1 MRSSSAPRLPD
12 RAPGDPVA
20 VRNSPRVYWS
30 AALRR
35 LKRLRGQEADPYLP
49 LPSGAVLSPYPGHKH
64 DIDRA
69 EPRLAFSRHQ
79 TLDPKAWQRD
89 ARQKLAELMGW
100 PFTRPP
106 VALTRAMDWVEVA
119 PGVKRRAFYLRVRP
133 ETDIAVHL
141 LWKDGLAEELAGP
154 APVYLHL
161 AGSTSGA
168 HVAWGQA
175 MLPIDH
181 QRLGLG
187 ADMALKAAEKGY
199 LAVAVEQLGFGERE
213 ERDLKPR
220 SPHRLTDAANHALLL
235 GRTLMGEK
243 CWDLSAAID
252 WLLTTDALPVAID
265 PARIGLFGHSSGGS
279 NAFFAAALDDRI
291 AGVICS
297 GSIGRFRDTVGG
309 RRTEGGEL
317 VIPGL
322 INWLEAED
330 IAALI
335 APRPFVGL
343 SGSADHI
350 FPAAGVEA
358 VVDAARPFYE
368 RLGAAEHI
376 NAVQPQGPHRYY
388 PPESWD
394 AWERWIDPKG

>member
-1 MRSSSAPRLPD
+1 M
-12 RAPGDPVA
+12 A
-20 VRNSPRVYWS
+20 VRNSPRVYW
-30 AALRR
+30 AAAKRR
-35 LKRLRGQEADPYLP
+35 LARWRGKETDPYLP
-49 LPSGAVLSPYPGHKH
+49 LPSGTVLSPYPGHKH

-69 EPRLAFSRHQ
+69 EPRLAFARHE
-79 TLDPKAWQRD
+79 TLDPQAWQRE
-89 ARQKLAELMGW
+89 ARQKLAELTGW

-106 VALTRAMDWVEVA
+106 VTVTRAMDWVEVDPKNY

-141 LWKDGLAEELAGP
+141 LWKDGLEGP
-154 APVYLHL
+154 APVYMHL
-161 AGSTSGA
+161 AGSTSGV
-168 HVAWGQA
+168 HVAWGA
-175 MLPIDH
+175 AKVPIDH

-187 ADMALKAAEKGY
+187 ADMAVQAAAQGY
-199 LAVAVEQLGFGERE
+199 LAVAIEQVGFGERE
-213 ERDLKPR
+213 ERVLKPR
-220 SPHRLTDAANHALLL
+220 SPHRLTDAAYHALLL
-235 GRTLMGEK
+235 GRTLIGEK
-243 CWDLSAAID
+243 CWDVSAVID
-252 WLLTTDALPVAID
+252 WLLTSDVPPVAVD

-291 AGVICS
+291 SGVICS

-309 RRTEGGEL
+309 RRAEGGEL
-317 VIPGL
+317 VVPGL

-350 FPAAGVEA
+350 FPAAGMESVI
-358 VVDAARPFYE
+358 DAARPFYG
-368 RLGAAEHI
+368 RLGAAEKIH
-376 NAVQPQGPHRYY
+376 AVRTDGPHRYY

-394 AWERWIDPKG
+394 AWNKWIDAG